1 MLVAV
6 KQSYK
11 LIDEVIREIKIMF
24 LVISHPV
31 MTNRLVIRLQD
42 KWLENDPIIVKLLTF
57 LRSLLLDT
65 LEIINYRN
73 GPLNYEWKQSIPI
86 TRAAKQTYPI
96 LMV

>member
-42 KWLENDPIIVKLLTF
+42 K
-57 LRSLLLDT
+57 
-65 LEIINYRN
+65 
-73 GPLNYEWKQSIPI
+73 
-86 TRAAKQTYPI
+86 
-96 LMV
+96 